1 MPYGYGAS
9 QARYTGLMNK
19 RKKPFSIAGQEPIQ
33 QIGGDASLAESL
45 YTRPGFQPG
54 GAPSGGH
61 HQGFP
66 DMTKSG
72 GGTSQAKEMA
82 EALGELTF
90 DDPTPSNLG
99 KPGGTGGGGFKLF
112 PNSMVN
118 DMASSGPLNL
128 EQQKEDWWKR
138 YLRSIA

>member
-1 MPYGYGAS
+1 MPYGYGDS

-19 RKKPFSIAGQEPIQ
+19 KKKPFSIAGQESNFFPPPQ
-33 QIGGDASLAESL
+33 TQYQPLTSG
-45 YTRPGFQPG
+45 YQPG
-54 GAPSGGH
+54 GAPSGGQ
-61 HQGFP
+61 HQGMP

-72 GGTSQAKEMA
+72 GGANQTKEMA

-112 PNSMVN
+112 PNSMVEN
-118 DMASSGPLNL
+118 RTPIGPFDED
-128 EQQKEDWWKR
+128 EQRKRWWAMYGK
-138 YLRSIA
+138 IA

>member
-1 MPYGYGAS
+1 M
-9 QARYTGLMNK
+9 
-19 RKKPFSIAGQEPIQ
+19 
-33 QIGGDASLAESL
+33 GGDASLAESL
-45 YTRPGFQPG
+45 YKRSGVQHG

-112 PNSMVN
+112 PNSMVEN
-118 DMASSGPLNL
+118 RTPIGPFDED
-128 EQQKEDWWKR
+128 EQRKRWWAMYGK
-138 YLRSIA
+138 IA

>member
-1 MPYGYGAS
+1 MPYGYGDS

-19 RKKPFSIAGQEPIQ
+19 KKKPFSISGQESNFFPPPQ
-33 QIGGDASLAESL
+33 TQYQPLTSG
-45 YTRPGFQPG
+45 YQPG
-54 GAPSGGH
+54 GAPSGGQ
-61 HQGFP
+61 HQGMP

-72 GGTSQAKEMA
+72 GGANQTKEML

-112 PNSMVN
+112 PNSMVEN
-118 DMASSGPLNL
+118 RTPIGPFDED
-128 EQQKEDWWKR
+128 EQRKRWWAMYGK
-138 YLRSIA
+138 IA

>member
-1 MPYGYGAS
+1 MS
-9 QARYTGLMNK
+9 TESFSSWGLFNK
-19 RKKPFSIAGQEPIQ
+19 KKKPFSIAGQESNFFPPPQ
-33 QIGGDASLAESL
+33 TQYQPLTSG
-45 YTRPGFQPG
+45 YQPG

-61 HQGFP
+61 HQGMP

-72 GGTSQAKEMA
+72 GGANQTKEML

-112 PNSMVN
+112 PNSMVEN
-118 DMASSGPLNL
+118 RTPIGPFDED
-128 EQQKEDWWKR
+128 EQRKRWWAMYGK
-138 YLRSIA
+138 IA

>member
-1 MPYGYGAS
+1 MYHYLHPKVDS
-9 QARYTGLMNK
+9 FGLFNK
-19 RKKPFSIAGQEPIQ
+19 KKKPFSIAGQESNFFPPPQ
-33 QIGGDASLAESL
+33 TQYQPLTSG
-45 YTRPGFQPG
+45 YQPG

-61 HQGFP
+61 HQGMP

-72 GGTSQAKEMA
+72 GGANQTKEML

-112 PNSMVN
+112 PNSMVD

>member
-1 MPYGYGAS
+1 MPYGYGDS

-19 RKKPFSIAGQEPIQ
+19 KKKPFSIAGQESNFFPPPQ
-33 QIGGDASLAESL
+33 TQYQPLTSG
-45 YTRPGFQPG
+45 YQPG

-61 HQGFP
+61 HQGMP

-112 PNSMVN
+112 PNSMVEN
-118 DMASSGPLNL
+118 RTPIGPFDED
-128 EQQKEDWWKR
+128 EQRKRWWAMYGK
-138 YLRSIA
+138 IA